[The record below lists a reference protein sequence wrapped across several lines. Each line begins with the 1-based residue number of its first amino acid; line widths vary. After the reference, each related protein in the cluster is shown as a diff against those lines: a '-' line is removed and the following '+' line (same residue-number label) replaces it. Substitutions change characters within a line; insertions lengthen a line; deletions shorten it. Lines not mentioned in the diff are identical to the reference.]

1 MFWVRKSLVNEY
13 IKIMRRTRILN
24 YIFGYAAYKWIQ
36 YNVGIADP
44 NALSKTQIGKA
55 LAEYRRDDDIRGF
68 DWKFDNYKN
77 PKFIIIEYSTIKNE
91 YGDIDEDNTATLT
104 FDDFEKWI

>member
-1 MFWVRKSLVNEY
+1 MFWKKKSLVREY

-24 YIFGYAAYKWIQ
+24 DIFGYAAYKWIQ
-36 YNVGIADP
+36 YKVGIADP
-44 NALSKTQIGKA
+44 NAPSKTQIGKA
-55 LAEYRRDDDIRGF
+55 RVEFRDNDMNLGF
-68 DWKFDNYKN
+68 DWKFDNYKD

-91 YGDIDEDNTATLT
+91 YGDIDENNTATLT